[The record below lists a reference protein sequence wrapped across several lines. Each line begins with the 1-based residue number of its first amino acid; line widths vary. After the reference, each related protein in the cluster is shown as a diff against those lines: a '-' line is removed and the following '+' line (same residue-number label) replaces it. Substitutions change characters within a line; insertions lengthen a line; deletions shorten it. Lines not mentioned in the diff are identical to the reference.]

1 MNEPAVVVDDVSKK
15 FRLYKERNNSLKSA
29 LMRGRRAISEDF
41 WALKNVSFEV
51 PTGETFGLIGENGS
65 GKSTMLK
72 CMTKILRPDGGTIDV
87 RGKVSALLE
96 LGAGFHP
103 ELSGRENVYLNG
115 AILGL
120 SQKEITRRF
129 DSIVEFAGIA
139 PFIDE
144 PVKNYS
150 SGMYV
155 RLGFSVAINV
165 DPEVLLVDEVLA
177 VGDEAFQRK
186 CSEKFADLKQAGKTI
201 VLVSHS
207 MFSVQSICDRV
218 AWFEHGNLRAIGTP
232 RDVIEEYTGTVQLD
246 RSIDGEGHPRW
257 GSGEIKITK
266 VELVD
271 HTGSAGARVHTG
283 ERATLR
289 LHYETAEPVKE
300 PGFCFFITTVNGNPV
315 TGPNSVGAGCVPD
328 KLDGKGVVEIVMDP
342 LRVLP
347 GTYDLT
353 TVVADRTLLH
363 EYDHRQNVLRFDV
376 ERGDIFED
384 WGVMSASPR
393 WHIGDLEGSSDPG
406 ASTS

>member
-1 MNEPAVVVDDVSKK
+1 MTEIAVVVDDVSKK
-15 FRLYKERNNSLKSA
+15 FRLYKERNNSVKAA
-29 LMRGRRAISEDF
+29 LMRGRRAIVEDF

-51 PTGETFGLIGENGS
+51 PTGGTFGLIGENGS

-72 CMTKILRPDGGTIDV
+72 CMTKILRPDGGRIEV

-120 SQKEITRRF
+120 SQKEIARRF
-129 DSIVEFAGIA
+129 DSIVDFAGIA

-186 CSEKFADLKQAGKTI
+186 CNEKFADLKHEGKTI

-207 MFSVQSICDRV
+207 MFAVQNICDTV
-218 AWFEHGNLRAIGTP
+218 AWFEHGMLKATGTP
-232 RDVIEEYTGTVQLD
+232 RDVIEEYTGSVHLD
-246 RSIDGEGHPRW
+246 RSEDASGHPRW
-257 GSGEIKITK
+257 GSGEVRMTD
-266 VELVD
+266 VEMID
-271 HTGSAGARVHTG
+271 HLGNAGTTWQTG
-283 ERATLR
+283 ERAVLR
-289 LHYETAEPVKE
+289 IHYETAEPVTE
-300 PGFCFFITTVNGNPV
+300 PGFSFFINTVNGVPV
-315 TGPNSVGAGCVPD
+315 SGPNSVAAGCVPD

-342 LRVLP
+342 LRLLP

-353 TVVADRTLLH
+353 TVVADKTLLH
-363 EYDHRQNVLRFDV
+363 EYDHLQNVIRFDV
-376 ERGDIFED
+376 ERGGIFED
-384 WGVMSASPR
+384 WGVVSLHPR
-393 WHIGDLEGSSDPG
+393 WRVGDVEGS
-406 ASTS
+406 T